1 MEENTI
7 LINGGI
13 IINVD
18 VCVENVMSVKKI
30 IFGIFLDKI
39 VKTENIWQ
47 VFWIIQWLRMMKL

>member
-18 VCVENVMSVKKI
+18 VCVKSVMSVKKI

-47 VFWIIQWLRMMKL
+47 VFWRIQ

>member
-30 IFGIFLDKI
+30 IFGIFPDKI

>member
-30 IFGIFLDKI
+30 IFGIFPDKI

-47 VFWIIQWLRMMKL
+47 VFWIIQ